1 MKDQAETLR
10 MMVKQSNEEARTKA
24 IAVISGKG
32 GVGKSNFSL
41 NFSLMLSRRG
51 FNVLLFDMDIG
62 MGNIDILL
70 GQSSNITIVDMFN
83 KGLSLRDLIRKGPDN
98 LSFIAGGTGL
108 TKIFEMDIEK
118 VQYFV
123 EQIQK
128 ISLEYDYIIFDM
140 GAGIS
145 EDRLQFLMSVHEI
158 IVITTPEPTAITDAY
173 ATIKYIHLQDK
184 NIPFYLVV
192 NRAGTEK
199 EGSDTLARLTKVI
212 KQFLGREITKLGML
226 PEDRTVSKAVVKQ
239 TPFLL
244 LDPSTK
250 ISRAMRD
257 MVERYIANSFETEK
271 PSTSFSFIAKLR
283 QFFLER

>member
-1 MKDQAETLR
+1 MRDQAETLR

-173 ATIKYIHLQDK
+173 AAIKYIHLQDK

>member
-1 MKDQAETLR
+1 MRDQAERLR
-10 MMVKQSNEEARTKA
+10 MMVKRTDNELRTKA

-41 NFSLMLSRRG
+41 NFSLMLSKRG

-70 GQSSNITIVDMFN
+70 GQSSHVSIVDMFN
-83 KGLSLRDLIRKGPDN
+83 KGLGLRDLIRKGPEN
-98 LSFIAGGTGL
+98 LSFIAGGTGF
-108 TKIFEMDIEK
+108 TKIFEMDVGK
-118 VQYFV
+118 VKYFV
-123 EQIQK
+123 EQLQK

-173 ATIKYIHLQDK
+173 ATMKYIHLQDK
-184 NIPFYLVV
+184 NIPFFLVV

-199 EGSDTLARLTKVI
+199 EGRDTSSRLTKVI
-212 KQFLGREITKLGML
+212 KQFLGRDITNLGML
-226 PEDRTVSKAVVKQ
+226 PEDRVVSKAVIKQ

-244 LDPSTK
+244 LDPTTK
-250 ISRAMRD
+250 ISRAMVEI
-257 MVERYIANSFETEK
+257 VERYITNTFEIEK
-271 PSTSFSFIAKLR
+271 PSRSFSFIAKLR

>member
-1 MKDQAETLR
+1 MRDQAETLR
-10 MMVKQSNEEARTKA
+10 MMVKQSSQEARTKA

-41 NFSLMLSRRG
+41 NFSLMLSRHG

-70 GQSSNITIVDMFN
+70 GQSSNTTIVDMFN

-173 ATIKYIHLQDK
+173 ATIKYIYLQDK

-199 EGSDTLARLTKVI
+199 EGNDTLARLTKVI
-212 KQFLGREITKLGML
+212 KQFLGKEIMKLGML

-250 ISRAMRD
+250 ISRAMREI
-257 MVERYIANSFETEK
+257 VERYIANSFETEK

>member
-1 MKDQAETLR
+1 MRDQAETLR

-83 KGLSLRDLIRKGPDN
+83 KGLSLRELIRKGQYN

-173 ATIKYIHLQDK
+173 AAIKYIHLQDK

-192 NRAGTEK
+192 NRACTEK

-212 KQFLGREITKLGML
+212 KQFLGREIMKLGML

-283 QFFLER
+283 QLFLER